1 MVPLA
6 CEDAGEAIEVIE
18 VMVEVH
24 LDLFTEVDEVMI
36 IVLVVED
43 NRSLEETASKNIG
56 SSAVHEGKSVVG
68 DSAITLVY
76 GHEPASIPSQATI
89 DPAAKRY
96 PDGVSLTGR

>member
-1 MVPLA
+1 MA
-6 CEDAGEAIEVIE
+6 CEDAGEAIEIVE
-18 VMVEVH
+18 VMLEVQ
-24 LDLFTEVDEVMI
+24 LDLVTEVDEVMI

-43 NRSLEETASKNIG
+43 NRSLEDTDSKDIG

-89 DPAAKRY
+89 DPPAKRH
-96 PDGVSLTGR
+96 PDGILLTGR